1 MDLEYS
7 ADERQVEQAL
17 QRFFEGSDRVAIA
30 RRAGESSLGYD
41 KVEHGRLADAGWF
54 RLAFDTVLGGIGPG
68 GAGTMLLAQACG
80 RHLVT
85 GPCLADLTMA
95 GSVLAAVHERG
106 HETAGAR
113 LDALLQGT
121 ERIALASGDGEFGGR
136 SEPDGSSA
144 AMLADRT
151 STGAWRL
158 SGTRSRVVAG
168 SGIDALVVS
177 APVNRGGN
185 SSEHS
190 PGLFLVPVD
199 ASGLQIEHERMIDG
213 RIVSSIRLTQVEVP
227 QGARLDDGTD
237 GAELLALAR
246 NRALLAGAAEN
257 LGAMQI
263 LFESTLDYV
272 KTREQF
278 GQPIGRFQALQ
289 HRLVDMS
296 IRLDEAH
303 VLVSAAAIALDE
315 SLADPAVD
323 EATVA
328 SSASP
333 MAATAAIIGAWIQSL
348 WSGRQILEESIQL
361 HGAIGMT
368 HEFAVGHYAKRI
380 LVNEILLGG
389 ADTHLA
395 RFQSLRRR
403 RT

>member
-1 MDLEYS
+1 
-7 ADERQVEQAL
+7 
-17 QRFFEGSDRVAIA
+17 
-30 RRAGESSLGYD
+30 
-41 KVEHGRLADAGWF
+41 
-54 RLAFDTVLGGIGPG
+54 
-68 GAGTMLLAQACG
+68 
-80 RHLVT
+80 
-85 GPCLADLTMA
+85 
-95 GSVLAAVHERG
+95 
-106 HETAGAR
+106 
-113 LDALLQGT
+113 
-121 ERIALASGDGEFGGR
+121 
-136 SEPDGSSA
+136 
-144 AMLADRT
+144 
-151 STGAWRL
+151 
-158 SGTRSRVVAG
+158 
-168 SGIDALVVS
+168 
-177 APVNRGGN
+177 
-185 SSEHS
+185 
-190 PGLFLVPVD
+190 
-199 ASGLQIEHERMIDG
+199 MIDG